1 MKLTI
6 KGTPEEIKN
15 VLQAI
20 GGSKEHGTKKIH
32 SEIGTPIV
40 VDEKSARKSVNL
52 LRQNLEM
59 ITRHF

>member
-1 MKLTI
+1 MELTI
-6 KGTPEEIKN
+6 KGTPDEIKN

-20 GGSKEHGTKKIH
+20 SGSKEHGTKKIH
-32 SEIGTPIV
+32 SEIGPIV

-59 ITRHF
+59 IARHF